1 MPAVKHRA
9 VFLDRDGTLI
19 QELGH
24 IGHIKQVKFI
34 KGVFTALRQLR
45 GHGFKLVIISNQS
58 GVARGIITRPQVEKI
73 NRYVL
78 KNLFQRDISIDGIY
92 YCPHHPKQGHNIY
105 RRKCSCRKPA
115 VGMVR
120 NAQRKLNLST
130 RKNYVVGDKLTDVEL
145 AKKIRAKGI
154 LVLTGFGNEQL
165 SRSDNGTTKPDYVAR
180 NILQAA
186 RWIIRLENRERRKP
200 S

>member
-1 MPAVKHRA
+1 
-9 VFLDRDGTLI
+9 
-19 QELGH
+19 
-24 IGHIKQVKFI
+24 
-34 KGVFTALRQLR
+34 
-45 GHGFKLVIISNQS
+45 
-58 GVARGIITRPQVEKI
+58 
-73 NRYVL
+73 
-78 KNLFQRDISIDGIY
+78 
-92 YCPHHPKQGHNIY
+92 
-105 RRKCSCRKPA
+105 
-115 VGMVR
+115 MVR